1 MIDRKAS
8 VTDQASDLRRMVA
21 SISEEKKNIRRPGF
35 LRSIAVVGG
44 KGGVGK
50 SNISVN
56 LALALGEMGHN
67 VALLDG
73 DLGLANVDILMGI
86 QAPYNL
92 IHLVRGERSLDE
104 ILCDVGDGVS
114 LIPGGTGIEELA
126 NLDESAQSALI
137 NALAELESF
146 ADIMVVD
153 TGAGIHR
160 NMISF
165 ALSADTVILVTTP
178 EPTSIRD
185 AYGLLKSLVFGTVG
199 KLDVRVLVNMVSSEE
214 EARSVAGRMRFA
226 ASQFLRVDLGYSGY
240 VLTDSRLSD
249 SVRARK
255 PLIRFAPRSDASE
268 CFRRIARTL
277 MSEGGEDRSFD
288 PGRGVKS
295 LFFKLA
301 RSLGVVRDR

>member
-1 MIDRKAS
+1 MIDRRAS
-8 VTDQASDLRRMVA
+8 MADQASDLRRMVA
-21 SISEEKKNIRRPGF
+21 SISEDKRTNSSGF

-56 LALALGEMGHN
+56 LALALGEMGHK

-104 ILCDVGDGVS
+104 ILYDVGDGVS
-114 LIPGGTGIEELA
+114 VIPGGTGIEELA
-126 NLDESAQSALI
+126 NMDESAQSSLI
-137 NALAELESF
+137 NALADLESL
-146 ADIMVVD
+146 AEIMVVD

-240 VLTDSRLSD
+240 VLTDNSLSD

-255 PLIRFAPRSDASE
+255 PLIRFAPRSDASR

-277 MSEGGEDRSFD
+277 ISEGGEENSVDL
-288 PGRGVKS
+288 GRGVKS

-301 RSLGVVRDR
+301 RSLGVDRNR